1 MYQPQPT
8 SVATTKRAT
17 TTTRVGKKLAKSD
30 VGDALKRMVDPIE
43 RLEPKMARGH
53 EGRYAEIG
61 AIMCRVTAIDEVFRE
76 ELRDNEDEE
85 PRGAV
90 RHAFARRSTT
100 SHKLSSSR

>member
-1 MYQPQPT
+1 M
-8 SVATTKRAT
+8 
-17 TTTRVGKKLAKSD
+17 GKKLAKSD
-30 VGDALKRMVDPIE
+30 VGDALKRMVDTIE

-61 AIMCRVTAIDEVFRE
+61 AIMCRVTVIEVLQG

-85 PRGAV
+85 RRAAV